1 MVPYLKSGLEKYDL
15 SFRYSFVSLYFRF
28 GRTEMKVAIIYE
40 STRGRTK
47 AMAEAICEGATST
60 GAECIV
66 IDAKDFAGLDGFCA
80 LAVGSSTRMKK
91 VLPMVKRV
99 LSELQELNGLPAAA
113 FGSYGWSGEAPDE
126 IAARL
131 KELGGTLVTDQP
143 IKAKDYPGEQI
154 LADCRNLG
162 QKLAG
167 SC

>member
-1 MVPYLKSGLEKYDL
+1 
-15 SFRYSFVSLYFRF
+15 
-28 GRTEMKVAIIYE
+28 MKVVIIYE

-47 AMAEAICEGATST
+47 AMAEAICEGAKSA
-60 GAECIV
+60 GAKCEV
-66 IDAKDFAGLDGFCA
+66 IDAKDFTSFDDICA

-99 LSELQELNGLPAAA
+99 LAELQGLNGLPTAA

-131 KELGGTLVTDQP
+131 KEVGGSLVMDQP

-154 LADCRNLG
+154 LADCHILG
-162 QKLAG
+162 EKLAG